1 MEVVG
6 SVAVGLI
13 CFAVALTLLVAVR
26 WAKRNK
32 RRSCFYCMFGVIW
45 VTTG

>member
-32 RRSCFYCMFGVIW
+32 HRRAAYCKFGVIW
-45 VTTG
+45 VTTE